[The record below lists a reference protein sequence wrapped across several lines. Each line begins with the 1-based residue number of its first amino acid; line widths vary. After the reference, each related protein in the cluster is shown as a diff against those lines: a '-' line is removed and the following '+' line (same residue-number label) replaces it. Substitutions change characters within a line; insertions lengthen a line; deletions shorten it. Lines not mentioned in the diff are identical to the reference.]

1 MKGKKVGKLN
11 TVCGEVREETTNPSI
26 IDFIEEVPIVLQRL
40 AKARCFLCCKLRQ
53 NNHSV
58 RKMNH

>member
-40 AKARCFLCCKLRQ
+40 AEAMLSLL
-53 NNHSV
+53 
-58 RKMNH
+58 